1 MVQWLIGFAASG
13 LAFLGLDAIW
23 LNYAAPRLYRP
34 MLGDLLRESFSLPPA
49 IAFYLIYITGVL
61 VFAVAP
67 SLEAGRWTG
76 AALRGAMLGFLCYAT
91 YDLTNQATL
100 RTWSTTITLV
110 DLAWGTFLTAVAA
123 TAGFAAV
130 RAVS

>member
-1 MVQWLIGFAASG
+1 MTQWLIGFAASG
-13 LAFLGLDAIW
+13 LAFLGLDAVW

-34 MLGDLLRESFSLPPA
+34 LLGDILREGFSLPPA

-61 VFAVAP
+61 IFAVAP
-67 SLEAGRWTG
+67 ALEGGRWTG

-100 RTWSTTITLV
+100 RTWSTTITVL

-123 TAGFAAV
+123 TAGFLAV
-130 RAVS
+130 RAAS